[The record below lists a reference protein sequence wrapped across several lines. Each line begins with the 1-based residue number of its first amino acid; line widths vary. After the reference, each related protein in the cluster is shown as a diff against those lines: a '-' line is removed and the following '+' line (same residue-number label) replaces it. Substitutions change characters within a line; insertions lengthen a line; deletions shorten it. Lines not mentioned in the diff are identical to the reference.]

1 MNHPFKAISISHK
14 TAPVAIREPLALSD
28 EEARRFLLKLQDVLG
43 LQEALLLSTCNR
55 TELYYSSENDIFED
69 FIKLLLIEKGIAKQH
84 TACPYHQQT
93 GRELGLDTALGAVDY
108 AAYFQNITQ
117 SQEAVAHLFSVAM
130 GLESQVVGDIQIS
143 NQVKRAYQLSADLNL
158 ATAFLHRLL
167 HTIFFTHKRVAQE
180 TNFRDGAAS
189 VSYAATEI
197 LYDSLVHLSKPKV
210 LMVGL
215 GEIGTDAVRNL
226 KNVAHWEV
234 VLMNRTEEKAAALA
248 QELGYRAAP
257 LSDLEKELAQA
268 DALVCS
274 VMVQSPLITQKM
286 VASLPAAKHRYFIDL
301 SIPRS
306 IEPETAQIEGI
317 NLFNLDHI
325 QNRTQATIERRK
337 AAIPAVEAI
346 IAESIEEFSQWLQ
359 EMTFS
364 PTIQKLKQALE
375 QIRKTEIARHLKN
388 LDEKELEKI
397 EMITKNMMQK
407 IIKLPVLQ
415 LKAACKRGEAETLVD
430 VLNDL
435 FNLEKVSNQA

>member
-1 MNHPFKAISISHK
+1 MNHPFKAISISYK

-28 EEARRFLLKLQDVLG
+28 EEARSFLLKLQEILG
-43 LQEALLLSTCNR
+43 IQEALLLSTCNR
-55 TELYYSSENDIFED
+55 TELYYSSENDIFDD
-69 FIKLLLIEKGIAKQH
+69 FIKLLLIEKGIERH
-84 TACPYHQQT
+84 YSACPYHHEWDKSEKQ
-93 GRELGLDTALGAVDY
+93 LDY

-117 SQEAVAHLFSVAM
+117 SEEAVRHLFSVAM

-143 NQVKRAYQLSADLNL
+143 NQVKRAYQVSADLNL

-197 LYDSLVHLSKPKV
+197 LYDSLSHLPKPKV

-215 GEIGTDAVRNL
+215 GEIGADAVRNL
-226 KNVAHWEV
+226 KNVGHWEV
-234 VLMNRTEEKAAALA
+234 VLINRTEEKALSLA
-248 QELGYRAAP
+248 QELGYRSAP

-268 DALVCS
+268 DALVSS
-274 VMVQSPLITQKM
+274 VMMQSPLITKKM
-286 VASLPAAKHRYFIDL
+286 LSELPLAKFRYLIDL

-306 IEPETAQIEGI
+306 IEPETEEIEGV
-317 NLFNLDHI
+317 NLFNIDHI

-337 AAIPAVEAI
+337 EAIPAVEAL

-375 QIRKTEIARHLKN
+375 QIRQAEIARHLKN
-388 LDEKELEKI
+388 LDEKELGKV

-415 LKAACKRGEAETLVD
+415 LKAACKRGEAENLAD

-435 FNLEKVSNQA
+435 FNLENVNSQG